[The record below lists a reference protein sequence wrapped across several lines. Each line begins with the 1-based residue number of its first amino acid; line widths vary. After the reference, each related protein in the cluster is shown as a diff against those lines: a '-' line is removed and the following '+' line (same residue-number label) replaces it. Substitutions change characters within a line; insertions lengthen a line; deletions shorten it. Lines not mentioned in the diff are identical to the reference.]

1 MLAYFNGEF
10 IEEEKISVSPYER
23 GFLFA
28 DGVYEVVRYYDD
40 HFFQTEAHLKR
51 MENGLKE
58 LRIEPPHLTEF
69 PEIIEFLIK
78 KNNLPG
84 ENALAYIQITR
95 GAFNPRRHFFPP
107 KDTPPTVLIMTSKFK
122 SHTEEIEN
130 GVKVFRQPDLR
141 WLRCDIKS
149 IALLPNV
156 LARQNAIDNG
166 AAEAIFVRDGY
177 ITEGTHTNVCG
188 IKENVLYTQP
198 LSNLILSGITRQVV
212 LKEIC
217 PRINLPVRER
227 PIPESDLENL
237 DELLLV
243 GTTVEITPIVQV
255 DNFIIGNSKPGHWTR
270 KIQENFFEMTASK
283 NDE

>member
-1 MLAYFNGEF
+1 MLAYFNGDF
-10 IEEEKISVSPYER
+10 IEEEKISISPYER

-40 HFFQTEAHLKR
+40 HFFQTDAHLKR

-58 LRIEPPHLTEF
+58 LKIDAPDLSQF
-69 PEIIEFLIK
+69 PEIINYLIE
-78 KNNLPG
+78 KNNLQG
-84 ENALAYIQITR
+84 SGALAYIQVTR

-107 KDTPPTVLIMTSKFK
+107 AGTKPTVLIMTSPFK
-122 SHTEEIEN
+122 SHTEEIDN
-130 GVKVFRQPDLR
+130 GVKVLKQPDLR

-166 AAEAIFVRDGY
+166 AAEAIFVRDGF

-188 IKENVLYTQP
+188 IKDNVLYTQP
-198 LSNLILSGITRQVV
+198 LSNFILPGVTRQVV
-212 LKEIC
+212 LTQIC
-217 PRINLPVRER
+217 PEINLEVREEAISER
-227 PIPESDLENL
+227 HLGNL

-255 DNFIIGNSKPGHWTR
+255 DDLTIGNGKPGPWTR
-270 KIQENFFEMTASK
+270 KIQEKFFEMVK
-283 NDE
+283 